1 MALVCDRILMT
12 GFQNHSTIITT
23 HMKNIIIGIVATMAI
38 LGGIIWLTRPDKSEA
53 DINYGTSSLQTAEG
67 EYDFGTISMAKG
79 KVSKI
84 FAVKNASAQ
93 AAFIEKIY
101 TSCMC
106 TEASLIKSDRKL
118 GPFGMPGHGLV
129 PKVNQTLNPGE
140 ETQVEVVFD
149 PNAHG
154 PAGVGAIERIVYV
167 EEKERLPLELKIK
180 AMVTP

>member
-1 MALVCDRILMT
+1 
-12 GFQNHSTIITT
+12 
-23 HMKNIIIGIVATMAI
+23 MKNIIIGIAATLAI
-38 LGGIIWLTRPDKSEA
+38 LGGIIWLTRPDKSGA
-53 DINYGTSSLQTAEG
+53 DANYGASSLQTTET

-84 FAVKNASAQ
+84 FPLKNASAQ

-106 TEASLIKSDRKL
+106 TEASLIKPDRKF
-118 GPFGMPGHGLV
+118 GPFGMPGHGIA
-129 PKVNQTLNPGE
+129 PKINQTLNPGE
-140 ETQVEVVFD
+140 EVQIEVVFD

-154 PAGVGAIERIVYV
+154 PAGVGPIDRIVYV

>member
-1 MALVCDRILMT
+1 
-12 GFQNHSTIITT
+12 
-23 HMKNIIIGIVATMAI
+23 MKNIAIYIIAVIAIIGGLV
-38 LGGIIWLTRPDKSEA
+38 WLTRPDKSGA
-53 DINYGTSSLQTAEG
+53 DANYGASSLQTAEG

-106 TEASLIKSDRKL
+106 TEASLIKSSPSTSSGQTSRF